1 MKKNGW
7 LLRKQAAGKRRT
19 EKKEVWTN
27 GRVGRDEAMMCGIMI
42 VMILQTPKYRSKRG
56 KERGH
61 RNKTR
66 D

>member
-1 MKKNGW
+1 MDGCCGNKPQEREEQK
-7 LLRKQAAGKRRT
+7 
-19 EKKEVWTN
+19 KKEVWTN
-27 GRVGRDEAMMCGIMI
+27 GRLGRDEAMMCGIMI
-42 VMILQTPKYRSKRG
+42 VMILQTPKYRSKGG